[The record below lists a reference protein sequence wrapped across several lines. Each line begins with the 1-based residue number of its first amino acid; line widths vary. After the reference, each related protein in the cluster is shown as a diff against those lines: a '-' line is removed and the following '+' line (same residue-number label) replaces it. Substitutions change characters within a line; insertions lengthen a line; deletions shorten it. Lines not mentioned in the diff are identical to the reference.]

1 MKKED
6 LMKILS
12 AMPEDTPVNVVF
24 SYGRTYSCSHVSVI
38 TGTKIS
44 ADTSG
49 NYTALLCALE
59 VEELDY
65 GQPGVSTEGS
75 LSMAALVNLLKIVPD
90 GAEIA
95 GCFTYKSASTL
106 TVESYISSLNLH
118 LTADGRLNASI
129 ILYKKPDADEAK
141 LNKAA

>member
-24 SYGRTYSCSHVSVI
+24 SYGRTYSCRHVSVI

-44 ADTSG
+44 ADTNG
-49 NYTALLCALE
+49 NYTATLCALE
-59 VEELDY
+59 VEELEY
-65 GQPGVSTEGS
+65 NQPIASNEGS
-75 LSMAALVNLLKIVPD
+75 LSKEAIVNLLRIVPD

-95 GCFTYKSASTL
+95 GCFTYKHSGTL

-118 LTADGRLNASI
+118 LTADGELNASI
-129 ILYKKPDADEAK
+129 ILYKKPDEEEAK
-141 LNKAA
+141 LTQAA